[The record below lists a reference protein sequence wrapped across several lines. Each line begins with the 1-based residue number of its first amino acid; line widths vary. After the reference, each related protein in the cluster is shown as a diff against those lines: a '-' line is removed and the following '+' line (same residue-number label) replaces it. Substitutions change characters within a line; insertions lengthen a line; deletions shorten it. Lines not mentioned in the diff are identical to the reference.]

1 MPSKLQSIYDDLGI
15 DRKLTK
21 RRYRRKKEFN
31 HVKDNTRLQEDCN
44 FMIDILDLPTAP
56 FGFKYLLVCCDI
68 ATDEFDIEQMKNKDS
83 ETVLNAFKKM
93 LTREYLNKP
102 KYYMISDNGT
112 EFLDVFQKYLYDES
126 IYHKTALKNRHTQ
139 LANIDS
145 LCAVLGRIF
154 NGFMNEK
161 EKLTG
166 RISKNWTSII
176 PDVRKKLNI
185 LRKKKLPTNLKTDN
199 SQPLVN
205 TTVKNNTEELDEKN
219 NKSSVKI
226 ESFVKPKFK
235 VGQKVYVVLDTPKS
249 ILGKDQKN
257 TRFREGDVT
266 VSLKKHTILEILYMN
281 GSGPTIR
288 YIVTGYKNVSF
299 SEDQLKSR
307 L

>member
-1 MPSKLQSIYDDLGI
+1 MLG
-15 DRKLTK
+15 
-21 RRYRRKKEFN
+21 
-31 HVKDNTRLQEDCN
+31 
-44 FMIDILDLPTAP
+44 
-56 FGFKYLLVCCDI
+56 
-68 ATDEFDIEQMKNKDS
+68 
-83 ETVLNAFKKM
+83 
-93 LTREYLNKP
+93 REYLNKP

-112 EFLDVFQKYLYDES
+112 EFKDVFQKYLYDES

-176 PDVRKKLNI
+176 PDVRKTLNI
-185 LRKKKLPTNLKTDN
+185 LRKYNLPTNLNTDH

-205 TTVKNNTEELDEKN
+205 TIVKNNTEEVDEKG
-219 NKSSVKI
+219 NKSSVEI

-249 ILGKDQKN
+249 ILGKDQKIP
-257 TRFREGDVT
+257 RFREGDVR

>member
-299 SEDQLKSR
+299 SEYQLKSR

>member
-21 RRYRRKKEFN
+21 RRYRIKKEFN

>member
-219 NKSSVKI
+219 NKSSAEL